1 MSDEKVSPDK
11 SFNFIMFH
19 KYGGR
24 IVITWLRSYVV
35 KNARAFDLT

>member
-1 MSDEKVSPDK
+1 MPDEEVSLK

-24 IVITWLRSYVV
+24 IVIT
-35 KNARAFDLT
+35 